1 MARGRSHSRGH
12 RHRRRGGGKEELDAF
27 LAIIKEVGVGTT
39 TEGVKPAWGKLSPEE
54 KDNIEN
60 NPELRDSDGA
70 KEVIEQLKAQDEA
83 AATAAAAAAAAGE
96 GAAEADEE
104 DIPIPPP
111 TDDDESDGD
120 GEPKPKPQPTGGR
133 HRRTRRHHRH
143 RKTMRLPRGVHVK
156 AKTLKR
162 ILKQKGLPVS
172 GKKATLRARAR
183 KAHLIGGR
191 V

>member
-1 MARGRSHSRGH
+1 MARGRSRSHG
-12 RHRRRGGGKEELDAF
+12 HRRRGGALGATDEF
-27 LAIIKEVGVGTT
+27 LEIIKKEGVSTT
-39 TEGVKPAWGKLSPEE
+39 TDGVKPAWGKLSPGE
-54 KDNIEN
+54 KSDIIKN
-60 NPELRDSDGA
+60 NPDLSNSA
-70 KEVIEQLKAQDEA
+70 KEVIEQLIAQDEA
-83 AATAAAAAAAAGE
+83 AAPAAAPA
-96 GAAEADEE
+96 AAEAEAEAE
-104 DIPIPPP
+104 DIPKS
-111 TDDDESDGD
+111 DESDSDEEQG
-120 GEPKPKPQPTGGR
+120 PKPAGGR

-156 AKTLKR
+156 ARTLKR